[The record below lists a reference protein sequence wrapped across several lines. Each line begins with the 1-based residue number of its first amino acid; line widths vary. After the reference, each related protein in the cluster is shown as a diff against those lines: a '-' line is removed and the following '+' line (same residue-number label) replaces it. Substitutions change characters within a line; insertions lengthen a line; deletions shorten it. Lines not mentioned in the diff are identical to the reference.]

1 MFVLSADSP
10 THHGPGILVSNC
22 SDKGIPNNMQA
33 MKTWRMSCYIA
44 TYSEQLASKAGLC
57 MMIIFKERAVRLFH
71 LDRHL
76 HSPIFCLPA
85 NLFTFLAHFPRL
97 PSFLTCSLVDRKMI
111 RLGPKNK
118 TPTGKIGFDKIC
130 PVSST
135 HKIYFQHPAWPKRV
149 GRVKIIF
156 VPSLPPQSPA
166 AGNLG
171 QIWEVKV
178 RNCRHPLKLPS
189 RGRSWPLWK

>member
-1 MFVLSADSP
+1 MPLRVVEEAIRGYDRGESDKRVDRSLPPTVRSVCRLSNPSWWE
-10 THHGPGILVSNC
+10 GPGILFRQR
-22 SDKGIPNNMQA
+22 IPNNMQA

-44 TYSEQLASKAGLC
+44 AYSEQLASKAGLC

-97 PSFLTCSLVDRKMI
+97 PSFLTCSLAVRNMI
-111 RLGPKNK
+111 RLGQKNK
-118 TPTGKIGFDKIC
+118 TPTGKIGFDEICC

-135 HKIYFQHPAWPKRV
+135 HKIHF
-149 GRVKIIF
+149 
-156 VPSLPPQSPA
+156 
-166 AGNLG
+166 
-171 QIWEVKV
+171 
-178 RNCRHPLKLPS
+178 
-189 RGRSWPLWK
+189 

>member
-1 MFVLSADSP
+1 MMPLRVVEEAIRGYDRGESDKRVDRSLPPTVRSVCRLSNPSWWE
-10 THHGPGILVSNC
+10 GPGILSKVSNC

-97 PSFLTCSLVDRKMI
+97 PSFLTCSLAVRNMI

-118 TPTGKIGFDKIC
+118 TPSREIGFDEICC

-135 HKIYFQHPAWPKRV
+135 HKIYF
-149 GRVKIIF
+149 
-156 VPSLPPQSPA
+156 
-166 AGNLG
+166 
-171 QIWEVKV
+171 
-178 RNCRHPLKLPS
+178 
-189 RGRSWPLWK
+189 